1 VEGTL
6 TPLETA
12 KLGLLAAG
20 AATMLYA
27 LRPAA
32 QISRELPAGAI
43 RRLWALLRGMI
54 FLFAAGHLL
63 YFVAAIRGRVA
74 IDSFVAITYFFGS
87 CFVLIVC
94 WTAVRTVAT
103 VQRVATLR
111 AETTTDDLMGI
122 HNRRYLEKHLLEDV
136 AKTQRYGW
144 PFSVLMLDLDHFKRI
159 NDEGGHAAGDAV
171 LRGFGRILRES
182 VRVSDVAARYGGE
195 ECVLVLANTKAE
207 GAATLAER
215 VRAAVEREDF
225 SPGLV
230 PAPARPLRCTVSIG
244 VATVNDQTTTGTQI
258 LRMADVA
265 LYRAKREGRN
275 RCVVHDPAAD
285 LPPAPDGR

>member
-54 FLFAAGHLL
+54 FLFAAGHVL

-74 IDSFVAITYFFGS
+74 IDSFVAITYFLGS

-182 VRVSDVAARYGGE
+182 VRVSDVAA
-195 ECVLVLANTKAE
+195 
-207 GAATLAER
+207 
-215 VRAAVEREDF
+215 
-225 SPGLV
+225 
-230 PAPARPLRCTVSIG
+230 
-244 VATVNDQTTTGTQI
+244 
-258 LRMADVA
+258 
-265 LYRAKREGRN
+265 EGRSASSCSPT
-275 RCVVHDPAAD
+275 RRQKARQPSPSGCGPRSSAKTSLPASSPRRRAPCAARSASGW
-285 LPPAPDGR
+285 LP